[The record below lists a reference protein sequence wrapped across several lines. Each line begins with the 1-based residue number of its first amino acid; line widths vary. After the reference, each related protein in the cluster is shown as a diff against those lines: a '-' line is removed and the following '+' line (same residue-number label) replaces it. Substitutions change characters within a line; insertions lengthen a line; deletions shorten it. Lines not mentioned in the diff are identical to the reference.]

1 MPSAKAGKF
10 IHANLEALVQAMQDG
25 NTMESEAVIRN
36 LVPEYDPER
45 DKDKKQELIDLAIK
59 LTKLHEHVKGFKP
72 TELAEGTDIKKARD
86 HYVEHLELQ
95 TNLLKKYLDQQIAA
109 RMKKIQERYQRA
121 ERQFRGMSNEE
132 TIEKFNVTAV
142 GINRACANAQ
152 STFTRI
158 QRKFKEDEHNLP
170 SVEDSSFLIS
180 ASQELEKLD
189 ALEEDITG
197 SALFKTLSIQEEES
211 EEWARNI
218 APRLDRI
225 LQKNIK
231 IPDGPLREAKRFL
244 EGFIHGNPSLEE
256 RTGVRVMEYAEQLR
270 LERAITVLEEKNTI
284 VATLLFEQIKYANT
298 IENIDEECEHV
309 RSRIDEVIP
318 NLLAELQHPVCQTL
332 NVRSQIVRMHEECKG
347 ELERVALKMNA
358 DPEQRRL
365 DLAKIHLTL
374 ERIRTTT
381 EHIQHLDERIRYLEK
396 GEYEKQMG
404 LTGRGCFDYESG
416 KIYINMAFGQDAASI
431 KEAVEH
437 EKGHAIIHILTQ
449 QDESCLFPAL
459 LLDHYDE
466 LHAASKPGEPS
477 FRDLL
482 LSQAEQWN
490 VIREVSD
497 TEESYTHKLVDELV
511 CQYADSQ
518 AGRKASIT
526 PDEAKLF
533 AYLDRRETSTDVPVQ
548 LNFKLR
554 GKASMTTGAAD
565 APGGTNPAE
574 ASPKE
579 AHSERETES
588 EQVGPREEDS
598 RDKIAKLRRTIIR
611 IDDFLKA
618 YPEYQV
624 SLNKPFHDL
633 KEGFDKLDELF
644 KEREDGTSAF
654 KRIYDAVSQDA
665 KVFTDFMSKV
675 DYDKMDLSQAKTH
688 SKKGLKGL
696 LSGIEWMSIYDMMGM
711 FKDMGEDISR
721 MWKRR
726 GEAAR
731 ARVGK
736 NITSWIPKRVWYL
749 GRLSAEFERRDQ
761 ASENEEVGVYEKGL
775 EKVDNH
781 TLQHDLLR
789 HSNNRDHVKAIMN
802 ILTKRGRMDWDDEH
816 FWDTLQ
822 RLSRYSMPKGPCK
835 RDNILRNKYLRKLI
849 SDIWND
855 KDLYDEWKAHN
866 DSGIESGKKH
876 NTPVADDLSNIT
888 KGLSN
893 ELARL
898 LEAHVQNKEHKATR
912 EEEINPHLYE
922 EILHYA
928 MRNGKMTMEEKFF
941 YLIRGTHEG
950 LLSIDRL
957 RAFTGQQGEILNSFP
972 FIDFFDKKNN
982 TASEI
987 KILSDKIKNL
997 DDPWRPDVRT
1007 TLLMEL
1013 EVSRDEAVNMRANKG
1028 IKRAENFDH
1037 EDIPLLLT
1045 QLDFKSVDTVVNFT
1059 SGSQWKMSVQ
1069 AMQNGYVGYNSFFKS
1084 FAIMEELRKK
1094 GYDVPPLTQA
1104 DMDKLVTILTAYIFY
1119 DNRVAGGLG
1128 RTGAQPS
1135 LSWNQ
1140 IENERPVSGG
1150 THYTSEFRDPMNDF
1164 ALSLAK
1170 SLGIQEIGSYKIK
1183 KTVVENGEKKEK
1195 EEEKHLSIQQ
1205 FIGKGRND
1213 RVIAQLSDNEK
1224 KVFSDQSFAVY
1235 EEFSRR
1241 MREKL
1246 ADAGNR
1252 EKFVRA
1258 LIHFQ
1263 NRFIPEDSDLT
1274 IEKIIEH
1281 KIIPKKG
1288 HAEAADHGVASHGG
1302 H

>member
-1 MPSAKAGKF
+1 
-10 IHANLEALVQAMQDG
+10 
-25 NTMESEAVIRN
+25 
-36 LVPEYDPER
+36 
-45 DKDKKQELIDLAIK
+45 
-59 LTKLHEHVKGFKP
+59 
-72 TELAEGTDIKKARD
+72 
-86 HYVEHLELQ
+86 
-95 TNLLKKYLDQQIAA
+95 
-109 RMKKIQERYQRA
+109 
-121 ERQFRGMSNEE
+121 
-132 TIEKFNVTAV
+132 
-142 GINRACANAQ
+142 
-152 STFTRI
+152 
-158 QRKFKEDEHNLP
+158 
-170 SVEDSSFLIS
+170 
-180 ASQELEKLD
+180 
-189 ALEEDITG
+189 
-197 SALFKTLSIQEEES
+197 
-211 EEWARNI
+211 
-218 APRLDRI
+218 
-225 LQKNIK
+225 
-231 IPDGPLREAKRFL
+231 
-244 EGFIHGNPSLEE
+244 
-256 RTGVRVMEYAEQLR
+256 
-270 LERAITVLEEKNTI
+270 
-284 VATLLFEQIKYANT
+284 
-298 IENIDEECEHV
+298 
-309 RSRIDEVIP
+309 
-318 NLLAELQHPVCQTL
+318 
-332 NVRSQIVRMHEECKG
+332 
-347 ELERVALKMNA
+347 
-358 DPEQRRL
+358 
-365 DLAKIHLTL
+365 
-374 ERIRTTT
+374 
-381 EHIQHLDERIRYLEK
+381 
-396 GEYEKQMG
+396 
-404 LTGRGCFDYESG
+404 
-416 KIYINMAFGQDAASI
+416 
-431 KEAVEH
+431 
-437 EKGHAIIHILTQ
+437 
-449 QDESCLFPAL
+449 
-459 LLDHYDE
+459 
-466 LHAASKPGEPS
+466 
-477 FRDLL
+477 
-482 LSQAEQWN
+482 
-490 VIREVSD
+490 
-497 TEESYTHKLVDELV
+497 
-511 CQYADSQ
+511 
-518 AGRKASIT
+518 
-526 PDEAKLF
+526 
-533 AYLDRRETSTDVPVQ
+533 
-548 LNFKLR
+548 
-554 GKASMTTGAAD
+554 
-565 APGGTNPAE
+565 
-574 ASPKE
+574 
-579 AHSERETES
+579 
-588 EQVGPREEDS
+588 
-598 RDKIAKLRRTIIR
+598 
-611 IDDFLKA
+611 
-618 YPEYQV
+618 
-624 SLNKPFHDL
+624 
-633 KEGFDKLDELF
+633 
-644 KEREDGTSAF
+644 
-654 KRIYDAVSQDA
+654 
-665 KVFTDFMSKV
+665 
-675 DYDKMDLSQAKTH
+675 
-688 SKKGLKGL
+688 
-696 LSGIEWMSIYDMMGM
+696 
-711 FKDMGEDISR
+711 
-721 MWKRR
+721 
-726 GEAAR
+726 
-731 ARVGK
+731 
-736 NITSWIPKRVWYL
+736 
-749 GRLSAEFERRDQ
+749 
-761 ASENEEVGVYEKGL
+761 
-775 EKVDNH
+775 
-781 TLQHDLLR
+781 
-789 HSNNRDHVKAIMN
+789 MN